1 MEPLSLMKSESRSF
15 IISVSNQNQRT
26 TFVYFFF
33 LGLGMAEIGKFY
45 PEDLL
50 EKLENESNTIRSFT
64 NHNYEN
70 DIKKMQV

>member
-1 MEPLSLMKSESRSF
+1 
-15 IISVSNQNQRT
+15 
-26 TFVYFFF
+26 
-33 LGLGMAEIGKFY
+33 MAEIGKFY

-50 EKLENESNTIRSFT
+50 EKLENESNTVRSFT